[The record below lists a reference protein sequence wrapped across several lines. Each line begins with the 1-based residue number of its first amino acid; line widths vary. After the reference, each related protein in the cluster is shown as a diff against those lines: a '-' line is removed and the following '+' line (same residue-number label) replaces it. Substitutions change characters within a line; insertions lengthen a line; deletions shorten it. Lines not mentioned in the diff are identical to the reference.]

1 MDTQKL
7 IVDKIA
13 SVLEATSNE
22 HASHLKKLI
31 DGAGRIFCNEACAH
45 WLPSKYA
52 R

>member
-13 SVLEATSNE
+13 SVLEATNNE

-31 DGAGRIFCNEACAH
+31 DGAGRIFVSGAG
-45 WLPSKYA
+45 